1 MKAFS
6 INSDRIIVALWCL
19 ATITT
24 FFAILFDNSN
34 IGVSIS
40 AFTIAL
46 ALWISVY
53 LNILKSDE
61 EPITI
66 RFVIFTTIAFPI
78 AFPIGAFVIFSV
90 IADVI
95 IEIISFFNYSG
106 QHFAQASIVTFIT
119 CAVTAFFMNGMRL
132 KNPRKTDF

>member
-1 MKAFS
+1 MKAFTINPDS
-6 INSDRIIVALWCL
+6 IIIALWGL

-53 LNILKSDE
+53 LNVLKSDE
-61 EPITI
+61 DPITT
-66 RFVIFTTIAFPI
+66 RFVVFATI
-78 AFPIGAFVIFSV
+78 AFPIGAFILFSV
-90 IADVI
+90 IAGVI

-106 QHFAQASIVTFIT
+106 QHFVQASIVTFFT

-132 KNPRKTDF
+132 KNPRKTNF